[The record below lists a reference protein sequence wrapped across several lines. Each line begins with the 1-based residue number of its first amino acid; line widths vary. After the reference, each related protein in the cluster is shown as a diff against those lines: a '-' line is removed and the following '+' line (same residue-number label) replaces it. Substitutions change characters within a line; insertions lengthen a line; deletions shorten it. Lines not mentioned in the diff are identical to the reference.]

1 MYFDSSD
8 LLVRYNRTCYLAVLN
23 RNEEAKAEL
32 ETVLHEDKTGFFAE
46 LGEEDEDLEEVWGTI
61 K

>member
-1 MYFDSSD
+1 M
-8 LLVRYNRTCYLAVLN
+8 LVRYNRTCYLAVLN

-46 LGEEDEDLEEVWGTI
+46 LGEEDEGLEEVWGTI